1 MQETEDSEIVE
12 AEEEEDLS
20 YLDDEDGTNH
30 AFERFHDT
38 RAETKKQKRRTEAV
52 KILTAG
58 AEELGSGRETTYK
71 PSRHEKVWLEE
82 SLGSFYDQSLLSDV
96 LFLVKGGKEAN
107 CYACEPHAALASATG
122 LSRVAAKVYR
132 PRMLRNL
139 RQDFIYRDGRTVLT
153 SEGKAVK
160 NSDTRIMKALGKKT
174 AFGAQVSHTSWLM
187 HEFTALS
194 ELHAAGAAVPRPLAS
209 ADNALLMEF
218 IGSDTSSAPALSEVS
233 LTPPQAR
240 DALKQ
245 IQKTLGFFK
254 ERGWVHGDL
263 SAYNILW
270 HEGRAVFI
278 DFPQVMKLGDN
289 PNAEKI
295 LERDLTRVAEYFQK
309 CGLDQVTPETLWG
322 KR

>member
-1 MQETEDSEIVE
+1 
-12 AEEEEDLS
+12 
-20 YLDDEDGTNH
+20 
-30 AFERFHDT
+30 
-38 RAETKKQKRRTEAV
+38 
-52 KILTAG
+52 
-58 AEELGSGRETTYK
+58 
-71 PSRHEKVWLEE
+71 
-82 SLGSFYDQSLLSDV
+82 
-96 LFLVKGGKEAN
+96 
-107 CYACEPHAALASATG
+107 
-122 LSRVAAKVYR
+122 
-132 PRMLRNL
+132 MLRNL

-233 LTPPQAR
+233 LTPTQAR

>member
-1 MQETEDSEIVE
+1 MQETEDPEI
-12 AEEEEDLS
+12 AENDEEDLS
-20 YLDDEDGTNH
+20 YLDDETDHG
-30 AFERFHDT
+30 AFERFHDA
-38 RAETKKQKRRTEAV
+38 RAETRKQKRRTEAV
-52 KILTAG
+52 KVLTAG

-71 PSRHEKVWLEE
+71 ASRHEKVWLEE
-82 SLGSFYDQSLLSDV
+82 SLGSFYDQSLIADV

-153 SEGKAVK
+153 GDGKAVK

-187 HEFTALS
+187 HEFTALG

-233 LTPPQAR
+233 LTLTQAR

-270 HEGRAVFI
+270 HDGRAVFI
-278 DFPQVMKLGDN
+278 DFPQIMKLGDN
-289 PNAEKI
+289 PHAEKI
-295 LERDLTRVAEYFQK
+295 LQRDLTRVAEYFHR
-309 CGLDQVTPETLWG
+309 CGLDQVTPETLW
-322 KR
+322 K